1 MNAKGVREGMTV
13 RSADGEK
20 LGKVIAC
27 EADTFIIE
35 KGFFF
40 PRDYLAHYEDVQDVR
55 GDELLLRHSGAELR
69 ELGAEARAG
78 DAGRTSGEQRA
89 GDAGRRRGGAA
100 GTTEQLNVPVVE
112 EELTAEKRARQA
124 GEVQVRKEV
133 KTERRDLSVP
143 VTKEEVHVERVPA
156 SGREARAGDANFRD
170 ATVSVPV
177 HEEEVEIRKRPVVK
191 EEVRVS
197 KTARQEQRR
206 ASDDVR
212 REEVDVERKGDVDF
226 EGKPRE

>member
-1 MNAKGVREGMTV
+1 MNAKAVREGMMV

-27 EADTFIIE
+27 EADTFIIG

-40 PRDYLAHYEDVQDVR
+40 PRDYLARYEDVQDVL
-55 GDELLLRHSGAELR
+55 GDELLLRHSRAELR
-69 ELGAEARAG
+69 ELGGESRVG
-78 DAGRTSGEQRA
+78 DTARTSSEKRSGAARQ
-89 GDAGRRRGGAA
+89 RRGGGA
-100 GTTEQLNVPVVE
+100 GKTEQLNVPAE

-133 KTERRDLSVP
+133 RTERRDLSVP

-156 SGREARAGDANFRD
+156 SGREARPGDATFREQ
-170 ATVSVPV
+170 TMSVPLR
-177 HEEEVEIRKRPVVK
+177 EEEVEIRKRPVVK

-197 KTARQEQRR
+197 KTARQEERR
-206 ASDDVR
+206 ASEDVR
-212 REEVDVERKGDVDF
+212 REDVDVERKGDVDF
-226 EGKPRE
+226 EREPRE